1 MPLTLDTSLLE
12 EKANNIRISV
22 IKMLVA
28 AKSGHP
34 GGSLGLAD
42 LFSLLYF
49 NTLNHDPED
58 PMWSERDRLI
68 LSNGH
73 VVPVR
78 YAAMA
83 EAGYITHSKLL
94 TLRKLGSILQGHP
107 ERTKLPALETTSGPL
122 GSGLGQASGIAL
134 GAKMDNKRFRVYC
147 VASDGEHQEGN
158 HWESVMF
165 AAKYKL
171 SNLTL
176 FVDRNFIQIGGRTE
190 DVMPLEPL
198 REKYLSFNWNV
209 ISSDGHDFLQLSNAI
224 AKARS
229 EYLRPTVIICHTVP
243 GKGVSFMEG
252 RYEWHGKA
260 VGEEDGKRA
269 IKELSKIIKKKKND

>member
-1 MPLTLDTSLLE
+1 MPTTLDFSLLE
-12 EKANNIRISV
+12 EKAKNIRVSI

-49 NTLNHDPED
+49 SVLNHDPED
-58 PMWSERDRLI
+58 PTWSERDRLV

-83 EAGYITHSKLL
+83 ESGYIPHSKLI
-94 TLRKLGSILQGHP
+94 TLRKLGSPLQGHP
-107 ERTKLPALETTSGPL
+107 ERTKIPALETTSGPL
-122 GSGLGQASGIAL
+122 GSGLGQAVGMAL
-134 GAKMDNKRFRVYC
+134 GAKIDNKRFRVYC

-176 FVDRNFIQIGGRTE
+176 FVDRNYIQIGGRTE

-198 REKYLSFNWNV
+198 REKYQSFNWNV
-209 ISSDGHDFLQLSNAI
+209 LSSEGHDFLQLSNAI

-229 EYLRPTVIICHTVP
+229 EYLRPTVVICHTVP

-252 RYEWHGKA
+252 RYEWHGKSLS
-260 VGEEDGKRA
+260 EEDGKRA
-269 IKELSKIIKKKKND
+269 LKELLKVTKKKK

>member
-1 MPLTLDTSLLE
+1 MPLTLDTALLE
-12 EKANNIRISV
+12 EKANNIRVSI

-58 PMWSERDRLI
+58 PLWDERDRLI

-83 EAGYITHSKLL
+83 EAGYISHSKLV
-94 TLRKLGSILQGHP
+94 TLRKLGSPLQGHP
-107 ERTKLPALETTSGPL
+107 ERVKLPALETTSGPL
-122 GSGLGQASGIAL
+122 GSGLGQAVGMAL

-229 EYLRPTVIICHTVP
+229 EYLRPTVVICHTVP

-260 VGEEDGKRA
+260 VSEDDGKRA
-269 IKELSKIIKKKKND
+269 IKELSKVLKKKKND

>member
-147 VASDGEHQEGN
+147 VTSDGEHQEGN

-252 RYEWHGKA
+252 RHEWHGKA